1 MIIDI
6 LHLDIFEHNYYNTI
20 NLIKKYTLLEMY
32 SLFIMQS
39 KKIRIIVKRKIQNKS
54 LFSRGQL
61 LIIKLSLID

>member
-39 KKIRIIVKRKIQNKS
+39 KKMRRVVKRKKK
-54 LFSRGQL
+54 
-61 LIIKLSLID
+61 IKAHSVKGNF